1 MTDQESYRIRV
12 ISSLA
17 DIPAA
22 KWDSVVKPD
31 LTKSTRSNS
40 HASKSNNRY
49 QNPFLSHS
57 FLSILEE
64 SQCATI
70 ETGWYAQHLI
80 LELADGTIL
89 GLAPCYLKNHSQGEY
104 VFDYDWADAFMRA
117 GGQYY
122 PKLQLSV
129 PFTPVTGK
137 RILVSPSLDETKGTL
152 ALANGIIQLT
162 EKLNVSSAHLT
173 FLTKPEW
180 DILSDYEFLQ
190 RQDQQ
195 FHWKNNGYKSFEDFL
210 NELSSRKRKNLRKE
224 RCQALDNDITI
235 KHLTGR
241 EIEEK
246 HWDAF
251 YSFYIDTGS
260 RKWGS
265 PYLNRD
271 FFSLLGERMSDH
283 VLLILAERQNQF
295 IAGALNIIGADTLFG
310 RYWGCVE
317 SHPFLH
323 FEICY
328 YQAIDYAIEN
338 RLQFVEAGAQGPH
351 KLARGYTPV
360 STYSS
365 HWISHPGLREALKS
379 YLNEERVYVSETT
392 KFMCDHSPF
401 KKVDQSSNHTSN
413 LP

>member
-1 MTDQESYRIRV
+1 MKSDGETFRIRV

-17 DIPAA
+17 DISANQ
-22 KWDSVVKPD
+22 WDAIANPKLIDSSNKD
-31 LTKSTRSNS
+31 LST
-40 HASKSNNRY
+40 NNIAGHY
-49 QNPFLSHS
+49 QNPFLSYC
-57 FLSILEE
+57 FLNILEE

-80 LELADGTIL
+80 LEDDKENVL
-89 GLAPCYLKNHSQGEY
+89 GVAPCYLKNHSQGEY

-137 RILVSPSLDETKGTL
+137 RLLISPSLDENKGTL
-152 ALANGIIQLT
+152 ALANGIIQLSQ
-162 EKLNVSSAHLT
+162 KLEVSSAHLT
-173 FLTKPEW
+173 FLTPKEW
-180 DILSDYEFLQ
+180 KTLNEYGFLQ

-195 FHWKNNGYKSFEDFL
+195 FHWKNNEYRSFDDFL

-224 RCQALDNDITI
+224 RSQALENEIKI
-235 KHLTGR
+235 KHLTGN

-251 YSFYIDTGS
+251 YSFYLDTGS

-265 PYLNRD
+265 PYLNRT
-271 FFSLLGERMSDH
+271 FFSMLGDRMSDH
-283 VLLILAERQNQF
+283 VLLILAERQNQY
-295 IAGALNIIGADTLFG
+295 IAGALNIIGTDTLFG
-310 RYWGCVE
+310 RYWGCIE

-328 YQAIDYAIEN
+328 YQAIDFAISN
-338 RLQFVEAGAQGPH
+338 QLKFVEAGAQGQH
-351 KLARGYTPV
+351 KLARGYIPIP
-360 STYSS
+360 TYSS
-365 HWISHPGLREALKS
+365 HWINHPGLRDALKS
-379 YLNEERVYVSETT
+379 YLNEERTYVSKTT
-392 KFMCDHSPF
+392 DVLSYHTPF
-401 KKVDQSSNHTSN
+401 KKKLKN
-413 LP
+413 